1 MKQSLRTRI
10 LLIAS
15 TVLVVAM
22 LVNAITSSYVF
33 TRKQTESHEMW
44 AQAIAR
50 VIGGQLERI
59 LYLGIS
65 LHALQGFER
74 QCAEA
79 VERNPDLSY
88 AFVLSP
94 QGEVLFHSAQ
104 RAGQPMPAPT
114 PTLLASLAGG
124 RTSMPDPASAAH
136 AVSVPVIDP
145 GGRKVADVVVGFRQ
159 EVIDSARNSLLLLTI
174 GVDVAVLATSMV
186 LLFLVL
192 SHFVIHPLS
201 RMVKAL
207 ESMRPGQAGPGRL
220 DEDGGDELAVV
231 ARSVNRMLAR
241 IERHEVELRRERDAA
256 EQANRAKSDFLAVMS
271 HEIRTPMHAMLGM
284 SEVLL
289 RTPLDPRQSGYA
301 ERIRRSGR
309 RLLSVINDILDF
321 SKIEGGHMTL
331 ARNDFDLCALLDEA
345 VDTVDAS
352 ARERGLTLECDQPSD
367 PVMVHGDAGRLMQIL
382 LNLLGN
388 ALKFTPEGTIR
399 VRLKASPPVLDAGG
413 RTTRQ
418 IELSVED
425 SGIGVPQALH
435 QRIFEPFAQADGS
448 ITRRYGGSGLG
459 LSIVARL
466 VELMHGRIGLDSAPG
481 SGTRIHITLP
491 LEAAHGTAPIATPG
505 REPVQGPA
513 GGSCRIL
520 LVEDDPVN
528 QEVACALLE
537 DARCQVVVAQDGAR
551 AVRLC
556 AEQHFDLVLMDCHMP
571 VMDGFTAARAIR
583 DSERH
588 GAHLPII
595 ALTADVQPE
604 TRARCQDA
612 GMDDYLAKP
621 FDRRSLLELLMRWQ
635 PADAAGRTDPDA
647 PLVLDPARLQQISTL
662 KYARARGLVER
673 AVELFIAESPPLI
686 DRLEHAARQ
695 GEHATLRDL
704 AHRLKSSSANV
715 GAQQLSALA
724 AQLEADARAL
734 TSGLDWSARIPPL
747 RDAFDQACAALR
759 ARPDRRQTGS

>member
-10 LLIAS
+10 LFIAS

-22 LVNAITSSYVF
+22 VVNAITSSYVF

-44 AQAIAR
+44 AQAIGR

-65 LHALQGFER
+65 LNALQGFER

-94 QGEVLFHSAQ
+94 QGEVLFHSGQ
-104 RAGQPMPAPT
+104 RAGQPMPALS
-114 PTLLASLAGG
+114 PTLRSALAAG
-124 RTSMPDPASAAH
+124 RTSMPDAAGKAH

-145 GGRKVADVVVGFRQ
+145 AGRKVADVVVGFRQ
-159 EVIDSARNSLLLLTI
+159 EVIDSARNSLLLITT
-174 GVDVAVLATSMV
+174 GVDVAVLATSML

-201 RMVKAL
+201 RMVKTL
-207 ESMRPGQAGPGRL
+207 EAIRPGQAGSGRL
-220 DEDGGDELAVV
+220 AEDGGDELAVV

-256 EQANRAKSDFLAVMS
+256 AHADRAKSDFLAVMS

-289 RTPLDPRQSGYA
+289 RTQLDPRQTSYA

-352 ARERGLTLECDQPSD
+352 ARERGLTLECDRPPE

-399 VRLKASPPVLDAGG
+399 VRLKATAPALDAGG
-413 RTTRQ
+413 RMTRQ
-418 IELSVED
+418 VELSVED

-435 QRIFEPFAQADGS
+435 QRIFEPFTRGDGS

-481 SGTRIHITLP
+481 AGTRIHITLP
-491 LEAAHGTAPIATPG
+491 LEAARGTAPVAPPG
-505 REPVQGPA
+505 RDLAPA
-513 GGSCRIL
+513 NTGGCRIL

-556 AEQHFDLVLMDCHMP
+556 AEQSFDLVLMDCHMP

-621 FDRRSLLELLMRWQ
+621 FDRRSLLELLVRWWPAAQ
-635 PADAAGRTDPDA
+635 PALHAARPEPQAAVDVPA
-647 PLVLDPARLQQISTL
+647 NAARLS
-662 KYARARGLVER
+662 RA
-673 AVELFIAESPPLI
+673 AALFIADTPALI
-686 DRLEHAARQ
+686 DRLDSAAQ
-695 GEHATLRDL
+695 SGAHATLREL
-704 AHRLKSSSANV
+704 AHRLKSSSASV
-715 GAQQLSALA
+715 GALPLSALA
-724 AQLEADARAL
+724 AALEADATAPA
-734 TSGLDWSARIPPL
+734 TDLDWSARIPPL
-747 RDAFDQACAALR
+747 RAAFEQARSALQGHET
-759 ARPDRRQTGS
+759 AIQPGA